1 MSWLSFYIWKL
12 HSFTHWCTPREVM
25 GWREIDQIAFCPLV
39 DNLWNNYDI
48 MNWYSIHQNGYPN
61 FDKNFTFDCTESC
74 HFGNFQCSQRWK
86 FCQNDISFSLLKKSV
101 KWVPVFFDTCDVIL
115 HIYTCC
121 STHQFLSFSSK
132 HKSDISCKIELFLSP
147 ATRPFVCFIKT
158 CHNCNRACHPGGLY
172 WDYYPVALSLNQV
185 TTTHLKIM
193 HP

>member
-1 MSWLSFYIWKL
+1 
-12 HSFTHWCTPREVM
+12 M

-39 DNLWNNYDI
+39 DKLWNNYDI
-48 MNWYSIHQNGYPN
+48 MNWFSIHQNGYLLILTKISPLTALKVVILATFSAVKDEN
-61 FDKNFTFDCTESC
+61 FVKMTFPFHCLKNQLSGF
-74 HFGNFQCSQRWK
+74 
-86 FCQNDISFSLLKKSV
+86 LY
-101 KWVPVFFDTCDVIL
+101 FFYTCDVIL

-147 ATRPFVCFIKT
+147 ATRPFVYFIKT
-158 CHNCNRACHPGGLY
+158 CHKCNRACHPGGLY

-185 TTTHLKIM
+185 TTTHLKIV